1 MLQIDNTV
9 ISLDL
14 LEERFVC
21 DLVSCKGACCIEGDS
36 GAPLEDNEIE
46 IIEDLMPVIW
56 DDLSDVSKKVI
67 EKQGVFYIDEDNE
80 PVTSI
85 VSGREC
91 VFTFTETADQKAS
104 LGACFLEGDSRPFL
118 MGKLDRPGIVI
129 EKGTFTDENG
139 ICKCAIEKAYREGKT
154 DFYKPISCHLYPV
167 RLQKYKSFTAVNFHK
182 WNICDCALVLGS
194 KLKVPAYV
202 FLKEPL
208 VRKFGKEWYEQ
219 LEIADKQFYSK
230 EE

>member
-46 IIEDLMPVIW
+46 IIEELMPLIW

-91 VFTFTETADQKAS
+91 VF
-104 LGACFLEGDSRPFL
+104 
-118 MGKLDRPGIVI
+118 
-129 EKGTFTDENG
+129 TFTDENG

-219 LEIADKQFYSK
+219 LEIADKQFYSN

>member
-46 IIEDLMPVIW
+46 IIEELMPLIW

-91 VFTFTETADQKAS
+91 VFTFT
-104 LGACFLEGDSRPFL
+104 
-118 MGKLDRPGIVI
+118 
-129 EKGTFTDENG
+129 DENG

-167 RLQKYKSFTAVNFHK
+167 RLQIYKSFTAVNFHK

>member
-46 IIEDLMPVIW
+46 IIEELMPLIW

-91 VFTFTETADQKAS
+91 VF
-104 LGACFLEGDSRPFL
+104 
-118 MGKLDRPGIVI
+118 
-129 EKGTFTDENG
+129 TFTDENG

-219 LEIADKQFYSK
+219 LEIADKQFNSK